1 MKSFQRMTEFER
13 FATLPSITIDE
24 LSKCLV
30 GVSPYA
36 RRKDI
41 DGEHLE
47 IITHIRVR
55 IKRTLEE
62 IFKNEKIPRV
72 TNYGEY
78 KPHPHPIDMDE
89 KVKSDIIFSVGF
101 NCRDDVTTP
110 IAIIDRCK
118 VAISSLAMNSKT
130 RSLLQFIGGEAELLG
145 KQLVANNRG
154 LYKKEEEVVSLNKI
168 IGITVS
174 LLAQEK
180 NKSNPSKWLK
190 KDNTVCV
197 EHVKNLIDDFVEK
210 NGISSDGLRASS
222 IRSKISAAI
231 KTIYD

>member
-1 MKSFQRMTEFER
+1 
-13 FATLPSITIDE
+13 
-24 LSKCLV
+24 
-30 GVSPYA
+30 
-36 RRKDI
+36 
-41 DGEHLE
+41 
-47 IITHIRVR
+47 
-55 IKRTLEE
+55 
-62 IFKNEKIPRV
+62 
-72 TNYGEY
+72 
-78 KPHPHPIDMDE
+78 
-89 KVKSDIIFSVGF
+89 
-101 NCRDDVTTP
+101 
-110 IAIIDRCK
+110 
-118 VAISSLAMNSKT
+118 MNSKT

-197 EHVKNLIDDFVEK
+197 EHVKDLIDDFVEK